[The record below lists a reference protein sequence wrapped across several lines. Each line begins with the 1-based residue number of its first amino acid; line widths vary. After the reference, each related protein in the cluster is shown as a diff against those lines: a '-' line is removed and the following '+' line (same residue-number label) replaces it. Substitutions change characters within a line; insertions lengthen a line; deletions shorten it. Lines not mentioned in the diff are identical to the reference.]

1 MAGISSLGI
10 GSGLDLNGL
19 LDQLKDAERQKLT
32 PIVQQSQNYQSKIS
46 AYGKLESALDKLKE
60 AAAKLNDVDSFR
72 AVNSSVTGEDITASA
87 DADAVPG
94 RYEVTVTNL
103 ARAQS
108 LASAGVADKS
118 ESLGNAA
125 GTITLTQGLDE
136 DGNPK
141 TVSVDIEADSSLEDI
156 RDAINST
163 EGIGVTAS
171 VVNNGTDYQLVMT
184 SKETGTES
192 VVSNI
197 DVGATGLTQLSYDG
211 TAGGMTQTVTAEDAT
226 LEVNGIAIT
235 SQSNRLEEAI
245 QGVTLDL
252 VGISEDAAEPSVLNV
267 TLDSETI
274 GGHIKSF
281 VEAYNSLQSTMKSLT
296 SYNAESGSAGL
307 LLGDT
312 TTRSVEAQLRR
323 AMNGVVEGGDFSML
337 SELGIELQLD
347 GQLEIDNEK
356 FDELVESDPAALS
369 NFFGGIDGE
378 GGLADKLETSLKS
391 MLEDDGLLDT
401 ATSGL
406 ETSISS
412 LEDSYSRME
421 RSIAA
426 TVDRYRSQF
435 AQMDSL
441 VASMN
446 STMSYLTQQ
455 FDMMNAQ
462 MKQ

>member
-19 LDQLKDAERQKLT
+19 LDQLKEAERGKLT
-32 PIVQQSQNYQSKIS
+32 PIIQQSQSYQSKIS
-46 AYGKLESALDKLKE
+46 AYGKLESALDKLQE

-72 AVNSSVTGEDITASA
+72 AVTSSVTGEDITASA

-94 RYEVTVTNL
+94 RYEVEVAKL
-103 ARAQS
+103 AKAQS

-118 ESLGNAA
+118 EQLANA
-125 GTITLTQGLDE
+125 GTITITQGSADPLEVSIE
-136 DGNPK
+136 DG
-141 TVSVDIEADSSLEDI
+141 SSLEDI

-163 EGIGVTAS
+163 KGIGVTAS
-171 VVNNGTDYQLVMT
+171 IVNNGSEYQLVMT

-192 VVSNI
+192 AVSNI

-211 TAGGMTQTVTAEDAT
+211 TDGTGMTETVTAENAELT
-226 LEVNGIAIT
+226 VNGIDIT

-252 VGISEDAAEPSVLNV
+252 VSVSEDGEPSVLNV
-267 TLDSETI
+267 ALDSKTI
-274 GGHIKSF
+274 GGSIEAF
-281 VEAYNSLQSTMKSLT
+281 VDAYNSLQSTMDSLT

-312 TTRSVEAQLRR
+312 TTRNIETQLRN
-323 AMNGVVEGGDFSML
+323 AMNGVVAGGDIGML
-337 SELGIELQLD
+337 SEIGIELQVDGKLELD
-347 GQLEIDNEK
+347 SEK
-356 FDELVESDPAALS
+356 LDELVANDSAALS
-369 NFFGGIDGE
+369 NFFGGVDGE
-378 GGLADKLETSLKS
+378 DGLADKLETSLKS
-391 MLEDDGLLDT
+391 MLDDKGLLDT
-401 ATSGL
+401 AVSGL

-412 LEDSYSRME
+412 LEDRYDRTE

-426 TVDRYRSQF
+426 TMERYRSQF
-435 AQMDSL
+435 AQMDAM

-446 STMSYLTQQ
+446 STMNYLTQQ

-462 MKQ
+462 LKQ